1 MFLVDAGLGGCWTW
15 WMLDLVDAVICV
27 NSRSLH
33 GDIERND
40 VSSNSAMMVELSMRK
55 REQ

>member
-1 MFLVDAGLGGCWTW
+1 MMFLVDAGLGGCWTW

-27 NSRSLH
+27 DSRSLH

-40 VSSNSAMMVELSMRK
+40 VSSNSAMMVEL
-55 REQ
+55 